1 LATESRNGLIKM
13 KQLSQAS
20 NLPVSTIKFYML
32 RGLLPLP
39 RKEKRN
45 VAYYDSAFLGRLMVI
60 KKMRSEGVS
69 IRSIKEILE
78 KHSFN
83 DIADWEDF
91 RRRARG
97 KGSHELAS
105 EERLA
110 AMSDEERRSQQIREA
125 AFRVFS
131 RKGYHNAT
139 MDDIASE
146 AGVSKGT
153 CYQYF
158 SGKEEVFIATMEDA
172 VERVLSQGGLAAAD
186 AKDDLEKLAKKGLAF
201 ISQHQN
207 LHFMMMGVIS
217 EALAGNRELK
227 AKASEFFERAALFL
241 AKDIENGIELGVFRP
256 VDPVA
261 VAYALM
267 GIAEIAGNLSIVRK
281 DFNTLDFLGNLVDFL
296 SYGLSAVPIP

>member
-1 LATESRNGLIKM
+1 MAAESRNGLMKM

-45 VAYYDSAFLGRLMVI
+45 VAYYDAAFLGRLMVI

-69 IRSIKEILE
+69 IRSIQEILE

-91 RRRARG
+91 RRRARD

-110 AMSDEERRSQQIREA
+110 ALSDEERRSLKIREA

-131 RKGYHNAT
+131 AKGYHNAT

-153 CYQYF
+153 CYQYY

-172 VERVLSQGGLAAAD
+172 MERVLAEGGLAAD
-186 AKDDLEKLAKKGLAF
+186 SEEGLEKLAKKGMAF
-201 ISQHQN
+201 VSQYQN
-207 LHFMMMGVIS
+207 LHFMMMGMIS
-217 EALAGNRELK
+217 EGLEGNRQLK
-227 AKASEFFERAALFL
+227 AKASELFERVALFL
-241 AKDIENGIELGVFRP
+241 AKDIENGIELGIFRP
-256 VDPVA
+256 VDPGA

-267 GIAEIAGNLSIVRK
+267 GIAEIAGNLSIIRK
-281 DFNTLDFLGNLVDFL
+281 DFDTLDFLDNLGDFL
-296 SYGLSAVPIP
+296 RYGLSAVSIP